1 MRWIKLNASIT
12 EHWIWQDSEKLKWW
26 LDLILLAAWKD
37 RKQLVG
43 KQVVLL
49 QRGQLIAPI
58 SYLCKR
64 WKRSRTMVENFL
76 KNLQE
81 DGMISKGT
89 TNTIAIITIANYEI
103 YQNKNSASESA
114 YESATERAYES
125 ASEKATE
132 KASQPLCESVS
143 CKGGDATEKAT
154 ESATERAYQ
163 SATESATESVMPRA
177 TNVEYNNNI
186 YNNNIYNI
194 KEDSLHSSSCAD
206 KSAQNSA
213 IIDFE
218 KFVEFFNQEID
229 ANNSTIPH
237 IKAITEK
244 RKKMIHSRIREHGK
258 NSLAE
263 VVRLM
268 VSSDYLNGKNDRGW
282 VADIDWMLKPNNY
295 IKIIEGNYQDNRNN
309 DTDRRRTTEVPSA
322 TAEDYNGSF

>member
-1 MRWIKLNASIT
+1 MRWIKLNAAIAD
-12 EHWIWQDSEKLKWW
+12 HWIWQDAEKLKWW

-89 TNTIAIITIANYEI
+89 MNTIAIITITNYEM
-103 YQNKNSASESA
+103 YQNKNSATESA

-125 ASEKATE
+125 ASEKAFE
-132 KASQPLCESVS
+132 KASQHLCESAS
-143 CKGGDATEKAT
+143 YKGREANQKAT
-154 ESATERAYQ
+154 ERATESAYQ
-163 SATESATESVMPRA
+163 SATESATESVTPRA

-194 KEDSLHSSSCAD
+194 KEDSLHSSSCVD
-206 KSAQNSA
+206 KSTQNPA

-229 ANNSTIPH
+229 ANNSVIPH
-237 IKAITEK
+237 IKAITER
-244 RKKMIHSRIREHGK
+244 RKKMIQARIREHGK

-268 VSSDYLNGKNDRGW
+268 ASSDYLNGKNDRGW

-295 IKIIEGNYQDNRNN
+295 IKIIEGNYQDNKN
-309 DTDRRRTTEVPSA
+309 DTDKRRTTEVPSA

>member
-12 EHWIWQDSEKLKWW
+12 EHWVWQDAEKLKWW
-26 LDLILLAAWKD
+26 LDLILLASWKD

-89 TNTIAIITIANYEI
+89 TNTIAIITIVNYET
-103 YQNKNSASESA
+103 YQNKNSATESA

-125 ASEKATE
+125 ASEKASE
-132 KASQPLCESVS
+132 KASQHLCESAS
-143 CKGGDATEKAT
+143 YKGRDATEKAT
-154 ESATERAYQ
+154 ESATESAYK
-163 SATESATESVMPRA
+163 SATESTTESVTPRA

-186 YNNNIYNI
+186 YNI
-194 KEDSLHSSSCAD
+194 KEDSLRSSSCAD
-206 KSAQNSA
+206 KSAQNPA
-213 IIDFE
+213 LIDFE

-229 ANNSTIPH
+229 ANNSVIPH

-268 VSSDYLNGKNDRGW
+268 ASSDYLNGKNDRGW
-282 VADIDWMLKPNNY
+282 AADIDWMLKPNNY
-295 IKIIEGNYQDNRNN
+295 IKIIEGNYQDNKNN
-309 DTDRRRTTEVPSA
+309 DTDRRRTTEVPTA

>member
-1 MRWIKLNASIT
+1 MRWIKLNASIA
-12 EHWIWQDSEKLKWW
+12 EHWIWQDAEKLKWW

-81 DGMISKGT
+81 DGMILKGT
-89 TNTIAIITIANYEI
+89 TNTIVIITIVNYET
-103 YQNKNSASESA
+103 YQNKNSATESA
-114 YESATERAYES
+114 YESATESATES

-132 KASQPLCESVS
+132 KASQHLCESAS
-143 CKGGDATEKAT
+143 YKGRDATEKAT
-154 ESATERAYQ
+154 KSASESAYQ

-186 YNNNIYNI
+186 YNNIYNI
-194 KEDSLHSSSCAD
+194 KEDSLRSSSCAD
-206 KSAQNSA
+206 KSAQNFA
-213 IIDFE
+213 VIDFE
-218 KFVEFFNQEID
+218 KFVEFFNEEID

-237 IKAITEK
+237 IKAITER
-244 RKKMIHSRIREHGK
+244 RKKMIQARIREHGK

-268 VSSDYLNGKNDRGW
+268 TSSDYLNGKNDRGW

-295 IKIIEGNYQDNRNN
+295 IKIIEGNYQDKSN
-309 DTDRRRTTEVPSA
+309 DTDKRRTTEVPTA

>member
-1 MRWIKLNASIT
+1 MRWIKLNASIA
-12 EHWIWQDSEKLKWW
+12 EHWIWQDAEKLKWW

-81 DGMISKGT
+81 DGMILKGT
-89 TNTIAIITIANYEI
+89 TNTIAVITITNYEM

-132 KASQPLCESVS
+132 KASQHLCESAS
-143 CKGGDATEKAT
+143 CKGRDASQKAT
-154 ESATERAYQ
+154 ESATESAYQ
-163 SATESATESVMPRA
+163 SATESATESVTERA

-186 YNNNIYNI
+186 YNNNIYKL

-213 IIDFE
+213 VIDFE

-244 RKKMIHSRIREHGK
+244 RKKMIQARIREHGK
-258 NSLAE
+258 NSLVE
-263 VVRLM
+263 VVRLL

-295 IKIIEGNYQDNRNN
+295 IKISEGNYQDKNN
-309 DTDRRRTTEVPSA
+309 DTDKRRTTEVPTA